1 MWIRRCAA
9 GSAPAVSPIVHVRSA
24 QVGIGERESR
34 RGWGQQLVVRGQLH
48 SPMVKLVMRVAHVAP
63 IRARCFNSKRTSF
76 HVALELEHVESVDLR
91 SAIRKADAVLPAFA
105 RAGQR
110 GDTLK
115 RVARR
120 GGCRL
125 LFRLGVQHIGTGSGR
140 GGPPPPPPRPRGARG
155 ALRAKRKRKAHMVS
169 NSIYK
174 HTDTHTHC
182 AHTQIIHTTRH
193 LINTRRPANARAARV
208 LSTSLINTSCAPP
221 HSVRR
226 GSSGARHGS
235 TFFGSA
241 HGHLSAKA
249 PASTHP

>member
-1 MWIRRCAA
+1 LAPHSKRSSASDLVCEANTKHNVWIRRCAA
-9 GSAPAVSPIVHVRSA
+9 GSAPAVSPIVHARSA

-115 RVARR
+115 RVAQCGR
-120 GGCRL
+120 CRL
-125 LFRLGVQHIGTGSGR
+125 LFLLGVQHIDCLTCT
-140 GGPPPPPPRPRGARG
+140 
-155 ALRAKRKRKAHMVS
+155 LRETAPLQPHPSRAV
-169 NSIYK
+169 
-174 HTDTHTHC
+174 
-182 AHTQIIHTTRH
+182 
-193 LINTRRPANARAARV
+193 RAAP
-208 LSTSLINTSCAPP
+208 S
-221 HSVRR
+221 
-226 GSSGARHGS
+226 
-235 TFFGSA
+235 
-241 HGHLSAKA
+241 
-249 PASTHP
+249 

>member
-1 MWIRRCAA
+1 LAPHSKRSSASDLVCEANTKHNVWIRRCAA
-9 GSAPAVSPIVHVRSA
+9 GSAPAVSPIVHARSA

-120 GGCRL
+120 GRCRL
-125 LFRLGVQHIGTGSGR
+125 LFRLGVQHIPS
-140 GGPPPPPPRPRGARG
+140 
-155 ALRAKRKRKAHMVS
+155 
-169 NSIYK
+169 
-174 HTDTHTHC
+174 
-182 AHTQIIHTTRH
+182 
-193 LINTRRPANARAARV
+193 
-208 LSTSLINTSCAPP
+208 
-221 HSVRR
+221 
-226 GSSGARHGS
+226 GS
-235 TFFGSA
+235 TRCSPSA
-241 HGHLSAKA
+241 WQTRAR
-249 PASTHP
+249 P

>member
-1 MWIRRCAA
+1 MLAPHSKRSSASDLVCEANTKHKVWIRRCAA
-9 GSAPAVSPIVHVRSA
+9 GSAPAVSPIVHARSA

-110 GDTLK
+110 GDTLR

-120 GGCRL
+120 GRCRL
-125 LFRLGVQHIGTGSGR
+125 YVVST
-140 GGPPPPPPRPRGARG
+140 RGATHHLRQASPDRG
-155 ALRAKRKRKAHMVS
+155 KYIMVVG
-169 NSIYK
+169 
-174 HTDTHTHC
+174 TP
-182 AHTQIIHTTRH
+182 TR
-193 LINTRRPANARAARV
+193 
-208 LSTSLINTSCAPP
+208 LSPLDA
-221 HSVRR
+221 
-226 GSSGARHGS
+226 
-235 TFFGSA
+235 
-241 HGHLSAKA
+241 
-249 PASTHP
+249 

>member
-1 MWIRRCAA
+1 MAPHSKRSSASDLVCEANTKHNVWIRRCAA
-9 GSAPAVSPIVHVRSA
+9 GSAPAVSPIVHARSA

-120 GGCRL
+120 GRCRL
-125 LFRLGVQHIGTGSGR
+125 LFRLGVQHITTHTTQGLRAAVLSGALAFTARAVGWPALGSGI
-140 GGPPPPPPRPRGARG
+140 RPEAPL
-155 ALRAKRKRKAHMVS
+155 APSLA
-169 NSIYK
+169 
-174 HTDTHTHC
+174 TFD
-182 AHTQIIHTTRH
+182 
-193 LINTRRPANARAARV
+193 RPAA
-208 LSTSLINTSCAPP
+208 TPGT
-221 HSVRR
+221 
-226 GSSGARHGS
+226 
-235 TFFGSA
+235 
-241 HGHLSAKA
+241 
-249 PASTHP
+249 

>member
-9 GSAPAVSPIVHVRSA
+9 GSAPAVSPIVHARSA

-115 RVARR
+115 RVARQAGVVCCFDSGCNTSLLSILGPVAPAR
-120 GGCRL
+120 RAAHGTSRKVAGGRRMEPSGSGSASLSLGPLRARPSGRL
-125 LFRLGVQHIGTGSGR
+125 LSRRSAQQGKR
-140 GGPPPPPPRPRGARG
+140 AR
-155 ALRAKRKRKAHMVS
+155 
-169 NSIYK
+169 
-174 HTDTHTHC
+174 
-182 AHTQIIHTTRH
+182 
-193 LINTRRPANARAARV
+193 RR
-208 LSTSLINTSCAPP
+208 C
-221 HSVRR
+221 
-226 GSSGARHGS
+226 
-235 TFFGSA
+235 
-241 HGHLSAKA
+241 
-249 PASTHP
+249 ASTQLYGVLRQAPLHAR

>member
-1 MWIRRCAA
+1 MAPHSKRSSASDLVCEANTKHNVWIRRCAA
-9 GSAPAVSPIVHVRSA
+9 GSAPAVSPIVHARSA

-120 GGCRL
+120 GRCRL
-125 LFRLGVQHIGTGSGR
+125 LFRVGVQHIGTGAQDGLVAKESAILWGCARCPCGVRATQGSGVNVSR
-140 GGPPPPPPRPRGARG
+140 RIRRATERRVCIASAREGGSRVASCCSTRARPPTVSSVSLAAREPDAARG
-155 ALRAKRKRKAHMVS
+155 
-169 NSIYK
+169 
-174 HTDTHTHC
+174 
-182 AHTQIIHTTRH
+182 
-193 LINTRRPANARAARV
+193 
-208 LSTSLINTSCAPP
+208 
-221 HSVRR
+221 
-226 GSSGARHGS
+226 
-235 TFFGSA
+235 
-241 HGHLSAKA
+241 
-249 PASTHP
+249 

>member
-9 GSAPAVSPIVHVRSA
+9 GSAPAVSPIVHARSA

-76 HVALELEHVESVDLR
+76 HGALELEHVESVDLR

-120 GGCRL
+120 GRCRL
-125 LFRLGVQHIGTGSGR
+125 LFRLGVQHICAGH
-140 GGPPPPPPRPRGARG
+140 GARAG
-155 ALRAKRKRKAHMVS
+155 
-169 NSIYK
+169 
-174 HTDTHTHC
+174 C
-182 AHTQIIHTTRH
+182 
-193 LINTRRPANARAARV
+193 
-208 LSTSLINTSCAPP
+208 
-221 HSVRR
+221 
-226 GSSGARHGS
+226 SSGGIFLPISKCYLFDHHFHSRTRANFH
-235 TFFGSA
+235 
-241 HGHLSAKA
+241 H
-249 PASTHP
+249 

>member
-1 MWIRRCAA
+1 LAPHSKRSSASDLVCEANTKHNVWIRRCAA
-9 GSAPAVSPIVHVRSA
+9 GSAPAVSPIVHARSA

-115 RVARR
+115 RVAQCGR
-120 GGCRL
+120 CRL
-125 LFRLGVQHIGTGSGR
+125 LFLLGVQHVSRSG
-140 GGPPPPPPRPRGARG
+140 PAS
-155 ALRAKRKRKAHMVS
+155 L
-169 NSIYK
+169 
-174 HTDTHTHC
+174 
-182 AHTQIIHTTRH
+182 
-193 LINTRRPANARAARV
+193 TRRGFGWLSKAVQSEAGLSKAVQSEAGLSKYIYIFCNPARRMSAREAAADAKMPVQRGRPTPARDCQRV
-208 LSTSLINTSCAPP
+208 
-221 HSVRR
+221 
-226 GSSGARHGS
+226 
-235 TFFGSA
+235 
-241 HGHLSAKA
+241 
-249 PASTHP
+249 